1 MSGFGSSM
9 SGRPVDHVLPSPDT
23 MDSTSSLN
31 WSPVS
36 NTLCSS
42 SWDSHVRYW
51 DVQVQPPAMGG
62 GGQAQWHSVPKAESQ
77 GHTGPVLD
85 TCYSADGR
93 FIFSAGTDKQVR
105 MWDLG
110 SNSPNTTQVGSHDAP
125 VRSVGFCQEKSLVVS
140 GGWDKQLRFWDCRS
154 PNPVGSFQLE
164 ERVYAMDVRGG
175 VLAVA
180 LAGKKIVIFSLSG
193 NIQQQMS
200 MDSPL
205 KYQSRCISVFP
216 DQSGFAV
223 GSIEG
228 RCAIQYFQQKP
239 GVAENFAFRCHRQD
253 LNNKTESLV
262 HSVNDISFHNYG
274 TFSTVGGDGV
284 VNFWDKDSKQRLK
297 VMDPVGEAITCA
309 NFNAQGNMFAYA
321 KSYDWSKGSGG
332 YGGAGGGRNKICVHY
347 TPEEEIKQ
355 RAKKKR

>member
-1 MSGFGSSM
+1 
-9 SGRPVDHVLPSPDT
+9 
-23 MDSTSSLN
+23 
-31 WSPVS
+31 
-36 NTLCSS
+36 
-42 SWDSHVRYW
+42 
-51 DVQVQPPAMGG
+51 
-62 GGQAQWHSVPKAESQ
+62 
-77 GHTGPVLD
+77 
-85 TCYSADGR
+85 
-93 FIFSAGTDKQVR
+93 

-297 VMDPVGEAITCA
+297 VMDPVGEAITCTTGA
-309 NFNAQGNMFAYA
+309 R
-321 KSYDWSKGSGG
+321 
-332 YGGAGGGRNKICVHY
+332 GAGGTGDRGGGGTRYACIILRRKRLNRGRRKKGRTGGTEGAERGDLNAKAVKFKRFAPFFVVRLCLAPFNPISFSFLLL
-347 TPEEEIKQ
+347 PPPQI
-355 RAKKKR
+355 RAPWAPSSS